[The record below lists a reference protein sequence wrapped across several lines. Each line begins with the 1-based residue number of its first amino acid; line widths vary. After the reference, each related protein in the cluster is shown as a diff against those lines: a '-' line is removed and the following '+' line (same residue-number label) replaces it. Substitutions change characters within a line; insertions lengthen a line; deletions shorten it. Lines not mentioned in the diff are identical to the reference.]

1 MKKETEDEQIRMDLF
16 EKLIKPVLLYNT
28 LT

>member
-16 EKLIKPVLLYNT
+16 EKLIKAVLLYNT